1 VRSGWTP
8 TAEERQV
15 AEAICRRLDGLPLAI
30 ELAAARLHTLTLD
43 EVAAGLAR
51 RFDLLT
57 GGRRTTARHRSL
69 SAAIAGSYDLLEPG
83 EQAMFDAVSVF
94 QAPFL
99 PAGAADALGVERTHA
114 LELLTA
120 LVERS
125 LVHRAGDR
133 YGVYESVRQ
142 LGAEHLAAAGTAAA
156 VQERHARHQSAYAAT
171 ARARVR
177 VPGDVG
183 ILRELDDSVA
193 DLRAAERWFAE
204 HGTVEERLR
213 FALDLR
219 DYGFYR
225 MRPEVLGWAESAAR
239 AAMAEGVALG
249 LAGEAF
255 AAASLEAWNRGDLD
269 RGTELIRLGRA
280 AAAATDEGPGYY
292 VLENIGHHALIR
304 GQLEDALEHHE
315 AAVATAEAAAD
326 RFCRV
331 ESLGSTVLA
340 LGYADDPRTAD
351 AVAVLQAELAEASEI
366 SAAWAWYTI
375 GEVLVQSDPAAAA
388 SHLARALDL
397 ADRCG
402 ASFVTMIAGASAASI
417 EARTGDPAKAI
428 EQYRWLLELGQRA
441 GVRVLQWTMLR
452 SVAELLVRIGDHAGA
467 ATLLGA
473 VTTPGSGH
481 EIFGADVERL
491 DQVRRAVREALGDT
505 VADAGIARGT
515 ALDDDAAAAVAL
527 AAFAAFAAS

>member
-1 VRSGWTP
+1 
-8 TAEERQV
+8 
-15 AEAICRRLDGLPLAI
+15 
-30 ELAAARLHTLTLD
+30 
-43 EVAAGLAR
+43 
-51 RFDLLT
+51 
-57 GGRRTTARHRSL
+57 
-69 SAAIAGSYDLLEPG
+69 
-83 EQAMFDAVSVF
+83 MFDAVSVF
-94 QAPFL
+94 QAPV
-99 PAGAADALGVERTHA
+99 PPR
-114 LELLTA
+114 
-120 LVERS
+120 RRRR
-125 LVHRAGDR
+125 RAGGRAHRCPRAARARWWSARSSTAPVTDTACTR
-133 YGVYESVRQ
+133 ACASSEPSTSV
-142 LGAEHLAAAGTAAA
+142 AAGTGAA
-156 VQERHARHQSAYAAT
+156 VQERHARHHAAYAAP

-183 ILRELDDSVA
+183 VLRELDASVA
-193 DLRAAERWFAE
+193 DLRAAERWFEE

-225 MRPEVLGWAESAAR
+225 MRPEVLGWAENAAR
-239 AAMAEGVALG
+239 AAMAGASPSG

-255 AAASLEAWNRGDLD
+255 AAASLEAWNRGDLE
-269 RGTELIRLGRA
+269 RGTELIRLGPRRRGGHGRGPRLLRA
-280 AAAATDEGPGYY
+280 REHRAPRRHQRPARGRAGPPPGRR
-292 VLENIGHHALIR
+292 GHPGGR
-304 GQLEDALEHHE
+304 R
-315 AAVATAEAAAD
+315 AD

-340 LGYADDPRTAD
+340 LGYADDPRTA
-351 AVAVLQAELAEASEI
+351 ATVATLQAELADASEI

-375 GEVLVQSDPAAAA
+375 GEVLVQSDPATAA

-402 ASFVTMIAGASAASI
+402 ATFVTMIAGASAASI
-417 EARTGDPAKAI
+417 EARTAIRPRPI

-452 SVAELLVRIGDHAGA
+452 SVAELLVRVGDHAGA

-491 DQVRRAVREALGDT
+491 DNVRKAVRSALGDA
-505 VADAGIARGT
+505 VGRRRDRPGDGPRRRRRGGRGARGLRRLRNPLSR
-515 ALDDDAAAAVAL
+515 AVAAV
-527 AAFAAFAAS
+527 